1 MSDSFLPKSV
11 TPESAPTEA
20 PKKDVF
26 VPDYRYA
33 SAAEIHN
40 VTVNHLA
47 KLEAELHTLRM
58 AFVANGRNANLM
70 IAPDRRLGAEMQ
82 KIEASIIELSVFF
95 KPILNPE

>member
-1 MSDSFLPKSV
+1 MSDSFLPNKPV
-11 TPESAPTEA
+11 AQEE

-33 SAAEIHN
+33 SAADIHN

-58 AFVANGRNANLM
+58 AFVANGKDPNLM

-82 KIEASIIELSVFF
+82 KIEASIVELSEFF
-95 KPILNPE
+95 KAVLNP